1 MPSPINSTVASA
13 LSALPWCCIG
23 PAVFSLSGV
32 AVAGVGVG
40 LRTAMPLFLLA
51 SLGFLARALY
61 LSLIRR
67 RGPRWVRAVTIGSAV
82 VVISAWSFRLGAWS
96 L

>member
-1 MPSPINSTVASA
+1 MPSPISSTVASA

-40 LRTAMPLFLLA
+40 LRTAIPVFLLA

-67 RGPRWVRAVTIGSAV
+67 RGPSWVRAVTVGSAV
-82 VVISAWSFRLGAWS
+82 VVLAAWSFRFGVWS